1 MVGTTYSSFGQETV
15 ITYNFFSFDTITELF
30 YFGGSRDDTMQE
42 QKGKGNAF
50 IFGFPVSTGTVY
62 IDRYTEKR
70 IVKGTKMFKMFFS
83 VPSSNINNL
92 LNLIHLNTLFIGL
105 WHINDRS
112 ILNYQAVAFSNIYN
126 WL

>member
-1 MVGTTYSSFGQETV
+1 MVGTTYGSFGQETV

-62 IDRYTEKR
+62 IDRYTEKSSKCSFLFQVA
-70 IVKGTKMFKMFFS
+70 ISIIFS
-83 VPSSNINNL
+83 I
-92 LNLIHLNTLFIGL
+92 
-105 WHINDRS
+105 
-112 ILNYQAVAFSNIYN
+112 
-126 WL
+126 

>member
-1 MVGTTYSSFGQETV
+1 MRIKVSSSGSYSKEANENVWSAMTYGSFGQETV

-62 IDRYTEKR
+62 IDRYTEKGSSKALKCSKCSFLFQVA
-70 IVKGTKMFKMFFS
+70 ISIIFS
-83 VPSSNINNL
+83 I
-92 LNLIHLNTLFIGL
+92 
-105 WHINDRS
+105 
-112 ILNYQAVAFSNIYN
+112 
-126 WL
+126 